1 MKKAI
6 LSIAA
11 CVMAMAA
18 SAQIFTIQS
27 TQKLPVPQ
35 GTEWRVAGFSPAGDY
50 ILITDD
56 TNSGLVRMDLANYAT
71 NVITTALGAGW
82 AVQISKDGKD
92 IVYREMTIG
101 EDKLVRHDIIKHNFV
116 ANTRSVEAKAQRD
129 MTNLVDKAAKQT
141 VAINEDLHM
150 VITRNG
156 KTIVVTPNG
165 AEEAYNWASISP
177 DGKKILYYVSAKGC
191 YVCDMYGQ
199 NVQFVARHCRA
210 PQWYDNNTIVGM
222 ADEDDGTF
230 MTASAIV
237 AYTLDGKHQIL
248 VNKENMA
255 IYPYAV
261 EGKIVFS
268 NAGGEIY
275 MMQVK

>member
-1 MKKAI
+1 MKKTI

-116 ANTRSVEAKAQRD
+116 ANTRSVEVKAQRD

>member
-1 MKKAI
+1 MKKTI

-18 SAQIFTIQS
+18 SAQIFSIQS

-71 NVITTALGAGW
+71 NVITTAPGAGW

-222 ADEDDGTF
+222 ADEDDGKF

-237 AYTLDGKHQIL
+237 AYTLDGQHQVL

>member
-1 MKKAI
+1 MKKTI

-56 TNSGLVRMDLANYAT
+56 TNSGLVRMDLANNAT
-71 NVITTALGAGW
+71 KVITTAPGAGW
-82 AVQISKDGKD
+82 AVQISKDGQN

-116 ANTRSVEAKAQRD
+116 ANTRSVAAKAQRD
-129 MTNLVDKAAKQT
+129 MTNLVDKTAKQT

-177 DGKKILYYVSAKGC
+177 DGKKLLYYVSAKGC

-210 PQWYDNNTIVGM
+210 PQWYDNNTIIGM
-222 ADEDDGTF
+222 ADEDDGKF

-237 AYTLDGKHQIL
+237 AYTLDGQHQVL

-255 IYPYAV
+255 IYPYAA

>member
-1 MKKAI
+1 MKKTI
-6 LSIAA
+6 LMIAA

-18 SAQIFTIQS
+18 SAQIFSIQS

-71 NVITTALGAGW
+71 NVITTASGAGW

-156 KTIVVTPNG
+156 KSIVVTPNG

-177 DGKKILYYVSAKGC
+177 DGKKLLYYVSAKGC

-210 PQWYDNNTIVGM
+210 PQWYDNNTIIGM
-222 ADEDDGTF
+222 ADEDDGKF

-237 AYTLDGKHQIL
+237 AYTLDGQHQVL

>member
-1 MKKAI
+1 MKKTI

-11 CVMAMAA
+11 CVVTMAA
-18 SAQIFTIQS
+18 SAQIFTIES
-27 TQKLPVPQ
+27 TQKIPTPQ
-35 GTEWRVAGFSPAGDY
+35 GTEWKVAGFSPVGDY

-56 TNSGLVRMDLANYAT
+56 ANSGLVRMDLATKAT
-71 NVITTALGAGW
+71 QVISQAPGAGW
-82 AVQISKDGKD
+82 AVQISKDGQN

-101 EDKLVRHDIIKHNFV
+101 EDKLVRHDIFRQNMATNK
-116 ANTRSVEAKAQRD
+116 REAQATAQRD
-129 MTNLVDKAAKQT
+129 MTNLVDKVANQT
-141 VAINEDLHM
+141 IAINEDLHL
-150 VITRNG
+150 VLTRNG
-156 KTIVVTPNG
+156 KTIIITPNG

-191 YVCDMYGQ
+191 YVCDMNGQ

-237 AYTLDGKHQIL
+237 AYTLDGKSQVL

-255 IYPYAV
+255 IYPYAAK
-261 EGKIVFS
+261 GQIAFS
-268 NAGGEIY
+268 NAGGEVFL
-275 MMQVK
+275 MNVK

>member
-1 MKKAI
+1 MKKTI

-18 SAQIFTIQS
+18 SAQIFSIQS

-56 TNSGLVRMDLANYAT
+56 TNSGLVRMDLANNAT
-71 NVITTALGAGW
+71 KVITTAPGAGW
-82 AVQISKDGKD
+82 AVQISKDGQN

-116 ANTRSVEAKAQRD
+116 ANTRSVAAKAQRD
-129 MTNLVDKAAKQT
+129 MTNLVDKTAKQT

-156 KTIVVTPNG
+156 KTIVLTPNG

-177 DGKKILYYVSAKGC
+177 DGKKLLYYVSAKGC

-210 PQWYDNNTIVGM
+210 PQWYDNNTIIGM
-222 ADEDDGTF
+222 ADEDDGKF

-237 AYTLDGKHQIL
+237 AYTLDGQHQVL

-255 IYPYAV
+255 IYPYAA